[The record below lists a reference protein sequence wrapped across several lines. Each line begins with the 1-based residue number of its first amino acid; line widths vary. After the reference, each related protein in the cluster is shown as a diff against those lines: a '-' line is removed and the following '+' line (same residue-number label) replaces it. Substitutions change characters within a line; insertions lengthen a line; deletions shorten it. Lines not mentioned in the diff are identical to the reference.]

1 MVSYK
6 KKRVLVYA
14 DKRHII
20 AYIFTVGRICFF
32 YFWKP
37 ERPNRPKNLTQITVQ
52 LTNYMLSHYMKV
64 VMYDAWLPHHKMYQG
79 TDCEIFLKEW
89 QSKKNRGPLFVGLE
103 DLLQI
108 IWNLGALK
116 VSLKH
121 DISIFNKKLAFFTF
135 IVYELKASWAK
146 PKDFYWVCL
155 EWEATLEKNWF
166 FQLPK
171 KLGLGTIVPLGHL

>member
-1 MVSYK
+1 MIKIELKTLKLIIIIFRSFLTSPISVLEFLSFFSVQFWFLIKVVSYK

-14 DKRHII
+14 DKCHII

-89 QSKKNRGPLFVGLE
+89 QSKKTVDP
-103 DLLQI
+103 
-108 IWNLGALK
+108 
-116 VSLKH
+116 
-121 DISIFNKKLAFFTF
+121 
-135 IVYELKASWAK
+135 YSWVLRTSFK
-146 PKDFYWVCL
+146 
-155 EWEATLEKNWF
+155 
-166 FQLPK
+166 
-171 KLGLGTIVPLGHL
+171 

>member
-1 MVSYK
+1 MLLRA
-6 KKRVLVYA
+6 RVTLN
-14 DKRHII
+14 DKSI
-20 AYIFTVGRICFF
+20 YIG
-32 YFWKP
+32 
-37 ERPNRPKNLTQITVQ
+37 L
-52 LTNYMLSHYMKV
+52 MLSHYMKV

-166 FQLPK
+166 FQPPK
-171 KLGLGTIVPLGHL
+171 KLGLGTIVPLGPSLRAMYVCRLSIFISKWLFIN